1 MSQAVDAQHVTRSEF
16 DVPMR
21 DDVRLA
27 TDVYF
32 PEGFDGT
39 PLPVILERTPYNK
52 RGESR
57 WEYLSEDSAQP
68 MTREALAR
76 AMAHAGYIVVMQ
88 DCRGRYCSQGSF
100 TKYVNEAN
108 DGSDTLEWLQTQPWC
123 NGSIG
128 TMGMSYGAHTQSAL
142 AALNPPGLKCMVL
155 DSGGF
160 WNAFHEGIRQGGAF
174 ELKQAIW
181 AHRHAVKQAEHAGDT
196 KTLESLQSKDLWH
209 WLEQMPW
216 RSGLSPVSAAPEYED
231 YMFQQW
237 SRSEYSDYW
246 KRPGLAAQEHYPNFP
261 DIPVLVIGSWY
272 DPYVRTTVRHFQSLS
287 AQNRSPIH
295 VIMGPW
301 THGARVRS
309 YSGDID
315 FGDAAI
321 FNTHFQASYLDYRL
335 NWFDHCLK
343 GKSDEAFKKNSVS
356 YFLMGGD
363 DGHQTGDGRI
373 RHGGDWQ
380 NSDAFPP
387 TKCNARRFDLTPSG
401 GLAEEA
407 KNLTESSVS
416 FRFDPNDPTPS
427 IGGAITSG
435 EPVMFGGS
443 FDQVERSDFFGCRA
457 PGRKLIDREDVLC
470 FETEPLTEAL
480 DVVGEI
486 EVRLSVSSDCPDTD
500 FHVRLVDVYPDPH
513 LPSAETAINI
523 AHGLLRVRYRESW
536 TNPTLMTP
544 GEIYSISLKLTP
556 TANRF
561 RAGNRMRIMI
571 SGSSFPHF
579 DVNPN
584 TGEAQGAAQDMRVAT
599 NRIHFGEEHLSC
611 IDVPIVAASEGYE

>member
-21 DDVRLA
+21 DGVRLA

-32 PEGFDGT
+32 PKGFDGD

-68 MTREALAR
+68 MTREALSR
-76 AMAHAGYIVVMQ
+76 TMAASGYIVVMQ

-100 TKYVNEAN
+100 TKYVNEAY
-108 DGSDTLEWLQTQPWC
+108 DGFDTLEWFQSQPWC

-174 ELKQAIW
+174 ELKQAVW
-181 AHRHAVKQAEHAGDT
+181 AHRHAVKQAEHSGNAQA
-196 KTLESLQSKDLWH
+196 LERLQREDLWH
-209 WLEQMPW
+209 WLEHMPW
-216 RSGLSPVSAAPEYED
+216 RRGHSPVSAAPDYEN

-237 SRSEYSDYW
+237 TQSEYSEGW
-246 KRPGLAAQEHYPNFP
+246 KRPGLAAQEHYSNFP
-261 DIPVLVIGSWY
+261 DIPVLVIGSWF
-272 DPYVRTTVRHFQSLS
+272 DPYVRTSVRHFQALS
-287 AQNRSPIH
+287 EQNRSPVH
-295 VIMGPW
+295 LIMGPW

-309 YSGDID
+309 YAGDVD
-315 FGDAAI
+315 FGRNAI
-321 FNTHFQASYLDYRL
+321 FNTHFESSYLEYRL
-335 NWFDHCLK
+335 KWFDHCLK
-343 GKSDEAFKKNSVS
+343 GKAHQRFTKSKVS
-356 YFLMGGD
+356 YFQMGGD
-363 DGHQTGDGRI
+363 HGERTETGRI
-373 RHGGDWQ
+373 CHGGEWHEST
-380 NSDAFPP
+380 NFPP
-387 TKCNARRFDLTPSG
+387 ANRLSRRFFLTAPGGLVEAPSG
-401 GLAEEA
+401 TVETA
-407 KNLTESSVS
+407 VS
-416 FRFDPNDPTPS
+416 LRFDPNRPTPS

-443 FDQVERSDFFGCRA
+443 FDQVERPDFFGCSA
-457 PGRKLIDREDVLC
+457 PGRRLADREDVLV
-470 FETEPLTEAL
+470 FETPILTDPL
-480 DVVGEI
+480 DVAGEI
-486 EVRLSVSSDCPDTD
+486 EIHLAISSDCPDTD
-500 FHVRLVDVYPDPH
+500 FHARLIDVYPDPN
-513 LPSAETAINI
+513 SISEETAINI
-523 AHGLLRVRYRESW
+523 AHGLLRLRYRNSW
-536 TNPTLMTP
+536 TEPKLMTP
-544 GEIYSISLKLTP
+544 GEIYQTSFKLTP
-556 TANRF
+556 IANRF

-584 TGEAQGAAQDMRVAT
+584 TGKAQGAAQSQRVAM
-599 NRIHFGEEHLSC
+599 NRIHFGEGHRSC